1 MCSCLSVDV
10 QSVSVVDSRAV
21 CLCVIDKRVIGL
33 CAVGC
38 AWSWSIGVFGW
49 WSVVAGVW
57 YVVGC
62 VESCVFAMGWC
73 VCGWCAVGWCAVGV
87 CSRLRAVDWRAVVL
101 RVVDWYAI
109 AVWSRMACKQLVWY
123 RLVIS
128 RVTRGLVFVGG
139 WREVGRV

>member
-1 MCSCLSVDV
+1 V
-10 QSVSVVDSRAV
+10 QSVVRGRGRLVYSVGDR
-21 CLCVIDKRVIGL
+21 LC
-33 CAVGC
+33 
-38 AWSWSIGVFGW
+38 
-49 WSVVAGVW
+49 AGVW

-109 AVWSRMACKQLVWY
+109 RCVESNGMQAVGVVSA
-123 RLVIS
+123 S
-128 RVTRGLVFVGG
+128 D
-139 WREVGRV
+139 